1 MHSSQINNLSF
12 SVFIVCGIK
21 LALVCVRVCIFKSQL
36 CNRITDDDIEK
47 MYMLCIS
54 KNPLNKYISH
64 LAVCDS
70 VVVDPHLRVDVFKVP
85 AKTPTLQPLP

>member
-1 MHSSQINNLSF
+1 MSSL
-12 SVFIVCGIK
+12 IVCI
-21 LALVCVRVCIFKSQL
+21 LFKPQL
-36 CNRITDDDIEK
+36 CNRITDDEIEK
-47 MYMLCIS
+47 KINMPN
-54 KNPLNKYISH
+54 NPSSDYLSH